1 MSARAG
7 VDATAV
13 AHARLT
19 PLLALTLTTCLC
31 AVATVGAL
39 PPSAAAA
46 APCANTNL
54 TPQPSNLGLVRAAV
68 LCLVDQERES
78 HGEPALQPNAAL
90 ARAAQG
96 HSRDMAEQD
105 YFSHYAPNGET
116 PLERMRASGYLPSS
130 EDGYV
135 VGENIAWGT
144 LWLATPQAIVSA
156 WMASPGHRANILDA
170 AYRETGVGVSPH
182 PPASLAEG
190 QAGALYTQDFGTVVP
205 PGRSA
210 RRSAG
215 DFGGPPARQITS
227 AAQTSEQ
234 RSHAHNGSTR
244 RKVRH
249 RHRVRARH
257 RARHRRAARRKRRAR
272 AHQRSRRR
280 RRQADR

>member
-1 MSARAG
+1 MAVGLAG
-7 VDATAV
+7 GVS
-13 AHARLT
+13 
-19 PLLALTLTTCLC
+19 
-31 AVATVGAL
+31 
-39 PPSAAAA
+39 SAAAA
-46 APCANTNL
+46 GCANTNV

-90 ARAAQG
+90 ARAAEG
-96 HSRDMAEQD
+96 HSRAMAEQD
-105 YFSHYAPNGET
+105 YFSHVAPNGET
-116 PLERMRASGYLPSS
+116 PLQRMRASGYLTNP

-205 PGRSA
+205 PGTPRAAPPRA
-210 RRSAG
+210 RPLGSRAP
-215 DFGGPPARQITS
+215 PPAPRT
-227 AAQTSEQ
+227 A
-234 RSHAHNGSTR
+234 
-244 RKVRH
+244 
-249 RHRVRARH
+249 RAPAPH
-257 RARHRRAARRKRRAR
+257 TGAPRAAPPHAR
-272 AHQRSRRR
+272 DSR
-280 RRQADR
+280 

>member
-19 PLLALTLTTCLC
+19 PLLALTACLC
-31 AVATVGAL
+31 AIATVGL
-39 PPSAAAA
+39 VGGVSSAAADG
-46 APCANTNL
+46 CANTNL

-105 YFSHYAPNGET
+105 YFSHFTPNGET
-116 PLERMRASGYLPSS
+116 PLDRMRASGYLTNP

-182 PPASLAEG
+182 PPRRSPKG
-190 QAGALYTQDFGTVVP
+190 R
-205 PGRSA
+205 PGRSTP
-210 RRSAG
+210 RTSAPSSRPG
-215 DFGGPPARQITS
+215 APRASRPRDPPGASQS
-227 AAQTSEQ
+227 AAQGAGIARILTADIATTIGASIA
-234 RSHAHNGSTR
+234 RTDGASTPS
-244 RKVRH
+244 
-249 RHRVRARH
+249 AGPSG
-257 RARHRRAARRKRRAR
+257 AAPPGTR
-272 AHQRSRRR
+272 
-280 RRQADR
+280 DG

>member
-1 MSARAG
+1 MPTRAG

-39 PPSAAAA
+39 PPSATAAG
-46 APCANTNL
+46 CANTNL
-54 TPQPSNLGLVRAAV
+54 TPQPSNLSLVRAAV
-68 LCLVDQERES
+68 LCLVDQEREN

-105 YFSHYAPNGET
+105 YFSHVTHNGET
-116 PLERMRASGYLPSS
+116 PLQRMRASGYLTNS
-130 EDGYV
+130 EDGYL

-182 PPASLAEG
+182 APASLAEG
-190 QAGALYTQDFGTVVP
+190 QSGAIYTQDFGTVVA
-205 PGRSA
+205 PGHSA
-210 RRSAG
+210 RRTPAG
-215 DFGGPPARQITS
+215 TGSESVSGEGRGPR
-227 AAQTSEQ
+227 
-234 RSHAHNGSTR
+234 AHPHRTHRHHHR
-244 RKVRH
+244 RRH
-249 RHRVRARH
+249 RHHRRRKH
-257 RARHRRAARRKRRAR
+257 RAHHPHKHSKRR
-272 AHQRSRRR
+272 S
-280 RRQADR
+280 